1 MEIRTLSRFFPTKSH
16 SDSSPILED
25 LDILSIACSLMQ
37 RLLQMEPGE
46 ESGSL
51 AAHITECCRL
61 AAALFL
67 FFLFEN
73 HRPDSTRLINSLVHK
88 LQTALSSIL
97 TSTRSGNTLMIWL
110 LSVGGVAALNLPA
123 ERDWFVS
130 HLAELAAELELKSWD
145 EMNSCLRVVVW
156 IDVMD
161 DYPFLKLWEEILV
174 NVSRAT
180 TEERICALGY

>member
-1 MEIRTLSRFFPTKSH
+1 
-16 SDSSPILED
+16 
-25 LDILSIACSLMQ
+25 MQ
-37 RLLQMEPGE
+37 RLLQMEPGD

-161 DYPFLKLWEEILV
+161 NYPFLKLWEEILV